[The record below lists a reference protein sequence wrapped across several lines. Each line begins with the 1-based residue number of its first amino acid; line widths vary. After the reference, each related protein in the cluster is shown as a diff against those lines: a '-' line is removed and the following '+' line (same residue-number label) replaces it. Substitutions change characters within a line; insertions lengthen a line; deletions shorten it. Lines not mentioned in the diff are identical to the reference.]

1 MHAPGSHSPHFGHNR
16 GAVTTM
22 RLLLPAALLLAAL
35 PLGEVAAADP
45 TLRLNEKG
53 YFETRVNAAIQL
65 VAERP

>member
-1 MHAPGSHSPHFGHNR
+1 
-16 GAVTTM
+16 M

-53 YFETRVNAAIQL
+53 YFETRVNAAIHL